1 MSESKEWALPPEL
14 RPDPGT
20 LAYDLGAALGALVL
34 LRAEVPEDAFTAGVL
49 GTERLG
55 HGALI
60 DVGGR
65 TLVLTIGYLVTEAS
79 TIWLTSHSGR
89 VVQGHA
95 LGYDYASGFGLVL
108 PLGRLDGAPLPLA
121 TQLPETGDELV
132 AAGHGGMAHALACRL
147 VARREFAGY
156 WEYLLDEALFT
167 TPPLPLWSGSALL
180 ASDGALLGIG
190 SLLTQATVPGRD
202 VPVGAPGDEPGG
214 AARDV
219 HANMYVPVT
228 AIAPQLQRLAETG
241 STGLPPRPWLGVYAS
256 EDDGDVQVAG
266 LVARGP
272 AHAAG
277 LSLGDIIRAVGGLP
291 VVSLPGFYRAL
302 WSQGE
307 AGAAFVLQVERAG
320 EALDLRVQSAARE
333 SFLKQP
339 QRH

>member
-1 MSESKEWALPPEL
+1 MSEPKEWALPPEL
-14 RPDPGT
+14 RPDPAS
-20 LAYDLGAALGALVL
+20 LAYDLGAALCALVL

-55 HGALI
+55 HGALVS
-60 DVGGR
+60 VGGR

-95 LGYDYASGFGLVL
+95 LAYDYASGFGLVL
-108 PLGRLDGAPLPLA
+108 PLAPLDGAPLPLA

-132 AAGHGGMAHALACRL
+132 AAGHGGLAHTLACRL
-147 VARREFAGY
+147 VARHEFAGY

-167 TPPLPLWSGSALL
+167 TPPYPLWSGSALL
-180 ASDGALLGIG
+180 GPDGALLGIG
-190 SLLTQATVPGRD
+190 SLLTQTTLPA
-202 VPVGAPGDEPGG
+202 GDETG
-214 AARDV
+214 DV
-219 HANMYVPVT
+219 QANMYVPVT
-228 AIAPQLQRLAETG
+228 LVAAQLQRLADTG

-256 EDDGDVQVAG
+256 EDAGDVQVAG

-291 VVSLPGFYRAL
+291 VGSLAEFYRAL

-307 AGAAFVLQVERAG
+307 AGASFPLQVERAG
-320 EALDLRVQSAARE
+320 EALELRVKSASRD

>member
-14 RPDPGT
+14 RPDPGA
-20 LAYDLGAALGALVL
+20 LAYDLGAALSALVL

-60 DVGGR
+60 TVGGR
-65 TLVLTIGYLVTEAS
+65 TLVLTIAYLVTEAS
-79 TIWLTSHSGR
+79 TIWVTSHSGR

-95 LGYDYASGFGLVL
+95 LAYDYATGFGLVL
-108 PLGRLDGAPLPLA
+108 PLGPLDGAVLPLA

-132 AAGHGGMAHALACRL
+132 AAGHGGIAHALACRL

-167 TPPLPLWSGSALL
+167 APPLPLWSGSALL
-180 ASDGALLGIG
+180 GQDGSLVGIG
-190 SLLTQATVPGRD
+190 SLLTQASVPGRD
-202 VPVGAPGDEPGG
+202 VPVGAPGDAPAGG
-214 AARDV
+214 ARDV

-228 AIAPQLQRLAETG
+228 AIASQLQLLADTG
-241 STGLPPRPWLGVYAS
+241 SNGLPPRPWLGVYAS

-277 LSLGDIIRAVGGLP
+277 LSLGDTIRAVGGLP
-291 VVSLPGFYRAL
+291 VASLPAFYRAL
-302 WSQGE
+302 WSQGN
-307 AGAAFVLQVERAG
+307 AGASFMLQVERAG
-320 EALDLRVQSAARE
+320 EPLDLRVQSASRE